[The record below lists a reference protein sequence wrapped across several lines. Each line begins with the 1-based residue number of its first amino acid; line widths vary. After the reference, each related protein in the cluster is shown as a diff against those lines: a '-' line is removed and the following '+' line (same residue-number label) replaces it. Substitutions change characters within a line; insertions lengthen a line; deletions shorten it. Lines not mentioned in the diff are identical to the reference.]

1 MAKKIIRL
9 TESDLHKIIKES
21 TVKILNE
28 LGDTKRGQY
37 MLGRLKNRQ
46 ANGGGKF
53 SRGINYN
60 DAGDYAYRANGNN
73 YDVNYQN
80 GYDDEEKYGR
90 NADST
95 WDADKYRK
103 IKFNYDWRNTADMDD
118 VGRKFIN
125 FIEKYHGG
133 VFMQTIVD
141 FESGN
146 ETGTPSSPLP
156 MIIPEFEDAVLG
168 YECTPEM
175 KRAIKRAYNE
185 WWNYAESELMQGYN
199 EE

>member
-9 TESDLHKIIKES
+9 TESDLNKIIKES

-95 WDADKYRK
+95 WDANKYGK
-103 IKFNYDWRNTADMDD
+103 IKFNYDWRKTADMDD

-125 FIEKYHGG
+125 FIENYHGG
-133 VFMQTIVD
+133 VLVQTIVD

-146 ETGTPSSPLP
+146 ETGIPSSPLP
-156 MIIPEFEDAVLG
+156 TIIPEFEDAVLG
-168 YECTPEM
+168 YKCTPEM

-185 WWNYAESELMQGYN
+185 WWNYAESELMQEYG